1 MLKRSAFLVVALAFS
16 LAVSFAPSPPA
27 VVAQDA
33 TPEAVA
39 PPQSLL
45 PADADY
51 GSGQTAEI
59 NGVDIY
65 YEVYGEGNGDPVIL
79 LHGGLS
85 NGDHF
90 VNIIPALAKDHEVI
104 VMDSRGHGRSAFNE
118 TPISYEVM
126 ANDVLGLM
134 DHLGID
140 KASIVGWSDGGI
152 IGLEIAIKHP
162 ERLNK
167 VVAYGANF
175 DPSGVRLDIG
185 QNPVFNAY
193 IAAAQEEYQKNSPA
207 PERWDEFLANIS
219 NMWATEPNYTEE
231 QLKSITTPILVLDGA
246 KEEAIDL
253 NQTKLM
259 ALLIP
264 GAELILMPDTG
275 HMALFEQPEEFLQI
289 TEDYLAG

>member
-1 MLKRSAFLVVALAFS
+1 MRLLPVWSGCLGLLLAAAAGGSVSVA
-16 LAVSFAPSPPA
+16 
-27 VVAQDA
+27 VAQEA
-33 TPEAVA
+33 TPVAVA

-59 NGVDIY
+59 NGVNIS

-90 VNIIPALAKDHEVI
+90 VNVIPALAEDHEVV
-104 VMDSRGHGRSAFNE
+104 VMDSRGHGRSSFDE
-118 TPISYEVM
+118 QPISYELM
-126 ANDVLGLM
+126 ASDVLALM

-152 IGLEIAIKHP
+152 IGLEIAINDP

-175 DPSGVRLDIG
+175 DPSGVRSDIG
-185 QNPVFNAY
+185 DNAYFNAY
-193 IAAAQEEYQKNSPA
+193 IAAAAVEYQENSPA

-219 NMWATEPNYTEE
+219 NMWATQPNYTEE
-231 QLKSITTPILVLDGA
+231 QLRSITTPILILDGA

-253 NQTKLM
+253 AHAELM
-259 ALLIP
+259 ASLIP
-264 GAELILMPDTG
+264 GAELVIMPDTG
-275 HMALFEQPEEFLQI
+275 HFALFEQPAEFVRIVEEFL
-289 TEDYLAG
+289 AS

>member
-1 MLKRSAFLVVALAFS
+1 M
-16 LAVSFAPSPPA
+16 
-27 VVAQDA
+27 AQEA

-39 PPQSLL
+39 PPQALL

-90 VNIIPALAKDHEVI
+90 VNIIPALAENHEVI
-104 VMDSRGHGRSAFNE
+104 VMDSRGHGRSSFNE
-118 TPISYEVM
+118 TLISYEVM

-140 KASIVGWSDGGI
+140 KA
-152 IGLEIAIKHP
+152 EHR
-162 ERLNK
+162 RL
-167 VVAYGANF
+167 
-175 DPSGVRLDIG
+175 
-185 QNPVFNAY
+185 
-193 IAAAQEEYQKNSPA
+193 
-207 PERWDEFLANIS
+207 ERWRHHRAGDRHQAPGAAEQGRGLRRQLRSLGCPPGHRAEPGFQCLHRSGGRRSTRSSRPRRSAGTS
-219 NMWATEPNYTEE
+219 SWRTSPTCGRREPNYTEE